1 MTPEQLPPQ
10 HDLPGDQTAEDYDQD
25 TTAAAL
31 LRLLPVHRIVE
42 LLRSLPVRERTTILA
57 QAVRGGTLTRVGA
70 DQILLAIAFE
80 DVATP
85 PP

>member
-1 MTPEQLPPQ
+1 MTPEQLRPQ
-10 HDLPGDQTAEDYDQD
+10 HDLPGDQTAEDHDQD

-31 LRLLPVHRIVE
+31 LRLLPVPRIVE

-57 QAVRGGTLTRVGA
+57 QAVRAGTLTRVGA